1 MTSRE
6 RVVTALNHQ
15 EPDRVPFDLG
25 STVTTGIQPKAYRG
39 ILELLGEGDRQL
51 LKLIDITQQ
60 LTTPHTDILDRLGVD
75 TTCVERYHLGRLDI
89 ETGMDEISADDNY
102 YYLYDAWNIGWHMPK
117 EGGLYFDMYDHPLEG
132 ADLDDTKKFAWP
144 DSTKA
149 QDFDRIGEIARH
161 LYEQTD
167 KAIVIGGYGA
177 GILEIYQWLF
187 GYEDAFI
194 NIAINQQLVDYV
206 MDKILEAKIRYAEA
220 LLPKVE
226 QYCQVFFT
234 GDDWGHQ
241 NGPAISP
248 KMIDRYLV
256 PRHKQYHDVVKRLAP
271 DLKIFFHT
279 CGSVYKV
286 MDGII
291 ETGID
296 ILNPVQVSAAD
307 MGDTARLKQ
316 QFGDVISF
324 WGGVDTQEIMPHG
337 TPQQVKDEVRRRI
350 DDLGPGGG
358 YVLNTVHNIQN
369 DVPPENV
376 MAMIEALNEY
386 GWY

>member
-6 RVVTALNHQ
+6 RMVTALNHQ
-15 EPDRVPFDLG
+15 EPDRVPLDLG
-25 STVTTGIQPKAYRG
+25 STVVTGIQLKAYRG
-39 ILELLGEGDRQL
+39 LLELLGEGDRQPL
-51 LKLIDITQQ
+51 EFIDIKQQ
-60 LTTPHTDILDRLGVD
+60 LTTPHADILDRLGVD
-75 TTCVERYHLGRLDI
+75 TTCVERYLGQPDI
-89 ETGMDEISADDNY
+89 EASMDEVPADDEY
-102 YYLYDAWNIGWHMPK
+102 YYLYDAWSIGWHMPR
-117 EGGLYFDMYDHPLEG
+117 ESGLYFDMYDHPLEG
-132 ADLDDTKKFAWP
+132 ADLDDAKKFAWP
-144 DSTKA
+144 DPTKGRE
-149 QDFDRIGEIARH
+149 FDRMGEIARR

-167 KAIVIGGYGA
+167 KAVVIGGFGA

-194 NIAINQQLVDYV
+194 NVAVNQQLVDYV
-206 MDKILEAKIRYAEA
+206 LDKILEAKIRYAEA

-241 NGPAISP
+241 DGPAISP
-248 KMIDRYLV
+248 PMIARYLV

-286 MDGII
+286 MDSLI

-324 WGGVDTQEIMPHG
+324 WGGVDTQQIMPYG

-358 YVLNTVHNIQN
+358 YVLNTVHNIQG